1 MDSGLCNAVRIYAV
15 RQCTSIDVRTHDNVH
30 TDNSGVAHPITA
42 TQYVLEHNGQNS
54 WSMAQ
59 N

>member
-1 MDSGLCNAVRIYAV
+1 MNSGLCNTVFMHFHWRPNIG
-15 RQCTSIDVRTHDNVH
+15 NGH
-30 TDNSGVAHPITA
+30 TDNSSVAHPITA
-42 TQYVLEHNGQNS
+42 TQYVLENNGQNS